1 MTRLNLL
8 LLAILCCVC
17 PSPFEFDTN
26 ANKIRIRINVET
38 SNTHPNVANI
48 PSDTMCAVINSGF
61 PNEPMSADVHLPIC
75 PRAETRY
82 KIVAKKRDIR
92 SNSSLVVFKR
102 LLYEIVA
109 AALSRHTTTML
120 PKRATSHK
128 TQRPPKRIKKRWPGL
143 KRNRWRDMSLAFS
156 KNALLHIFYRSNRNS
171 YSIAHFLG
179 LIGCALRAAAVCY
192 VVNTIILARYS
203 FAISVFW
210 TRYTVISTRYYF
222 HCFWHNK
229 IIQFRRMQ
237 LQWRL
242 FLLLART
249 ISISFAIQVIIF
261 DVRSETES
269 SCSRNHRTRSKNT
282 SKTPWKRILYL
293 LILFSHPLYV
303 AEPNNDRSVPWGES
317 SVINIAT
324 TRIKYVVTSR
334 IGAIIAAI
342 SASWCVYW
350 RFPSLKQAQAHLK
363 DICIDDCYDGA
374 KHTHSLPPPSS
385 RVRPKNSRGM
395 SSRLLQ
401 MLIILSLPTLVTAP
415 NSKSVA
421 SSFQASATVAVV
433 GLGAAAAASRVV
445 YDPHRT
451 RKWTEKEIELES
463 QCTSCGVEYL
473 TPPRH
478 ETEQQQAVRRKSMVK
493 ECGRI
498 RKNRSTRIKKNRSR
512 INAEEELKKLCC
524 ENDVSYIPPPPD
536 ESTNQQRNRRRN
548 LRRACNDELRS
559 NMAIEMK
566 RRRKAGT
573 PQQQAARLCEDASR
587 KREGRENETPQQKK
601 RRQHKD
607 NERRKR
613 MNEATKANKKVENYA
628 YCEDDDIFINGEVPY
643 IEVNLD
649 GANKAR
655 ELLLR
660 TRTRNGDSCNCDD
673 CHRAIGCSV
682 CDQFIIGTEE
692 LCWITK
698 EELLKHKD
706 RLGVEA
712 YQEYYHGGQEIDQEL
727 KQQYEISGME
737 GMLLSRRF
745 GKDDASEFMICSS
758 CKASLRTKSE
768 SPPKYSIANGFLIG
782 TIPTT
787 IAFEQDG
794 EMKSLKTIKEVH
806 DEHGK
811 PIPNQTVS
819 LVTSV
824 MAAAISP
831 TRPYAY
837 IFSYRGGRHQS
848 LIGNFQ
854 FFETDQAKIAGA
866 LKCLHQSGVASNIY
880 VVLNGKMTPTQKDI
894 IRKKAELDTRLYFG
908 LLCWFKEHHPAFRDL
923 VIEDESSAVKI
934 ELVEDPDSDSN
945 TDISGDPT
953 KENKEEGATFYFS
966 GGGEPTTD
974 TSVYKTSREL
984 VMAILKDH
992 SAPTLAIHG
1001 GNYASHLD
1009 VMKLESVFPT
1019 VFPFGSGGPTLE
1031 RRNKISDE
1039 EIIRHY
1045 LKLSLPQFMES
1056 EFVLVA
1062 NFLLGRILSF
1072 KSAVMKCRPLVNEHG
1087 EAVGDEIGKMT
1098 IEEIEEAINEEQ
1110 ANKKSNSTASKFLR
1124 AVSASCRHLGMN
1136 EEAAKSA
1143 RRKCF
1148 ALQDFFG
1155 MHSLF
1160 VTITIDDECSFR
1172 VRLYPYADANGEGV
1186 SLLCNVTCSGRLMLL
1201 GQTLISFF
1209 FVGRVSD
1216 IDVTAST
1223 GLVRWRQ

>member
-8 LLAILCCVC
+8 LLAMILWCLC
-17 PSPFEFDTN
+17 PSPFDSN
-26 ANKIRIRINVET
+26 ANKIRIHRIDIET
-38 SNTHPNVANI
+38 SHTHTNVATII
-48 PSDTMCAVINSGF
+48 PSDTMCTVINSGF
-61 PNEPMSADVHLPIC
+61 HSNEPLSADVRLPVC
-75 PRAETRY
+75 PRAATSYE
-82 KIVAKKRDIR
+82 IDAKKRDDIR
-92 SNSSLVVFKR
+92 NYSSLLVVFKR

-109 AALSRHTTTML
+109 AAVSRHATTML
-120 PKRATSHK
+120 PKRATSQHK
-128 TQRPPKRIKKRWPGL
+128 TQRPPKRIKKHWPGL
-143 KRNRWRDMSLAFS
+143 KRNKWRDMSLTFS
-156 KNALLHIFYRSNRNS
+156 KNALLHIFYRSNQNS
-171 YSIAHFLG
+171 YSIADFLQ
-179 LIGCALRAAAVCY
+179 LIGCSLRAAAVCH
-192 VVNTIILARYS
+192 VANAIILARYS
-203 FAISVFW
+203 VAISVFW
-210 TRYTVISTRYYF
+210 TQYTLICTRYYF
-222 HCFWHNK
+222 HCFWRNK
-229 IIQFRRMQ
+229 TMQFRHMQ

-242 FLLLART
+242 FFLLART
-249 ISISFAIQVIIF
+249 ISISFAIQVMC

-269 SCSRNHRTRSKNT
+269 SRGKKHRTRSRNPP
-282 SKTPWKRILYL
+282 SNTPWKRILCL
-293 LILFSHPLYV
+293 LILLGHPLCV
-303 AEPNNDRSVPWGES
+303 AEPNNRSVPCEL
-317 SVINIAT
+317 SVLNVAAT
-324 TRIKYVVTSR
+324 IKDVVASR
-334 IGAIIAAI
+334 IGAIIAGAI
-342 SASWCVYW
+342 SASWCLYW
-350 RFPSLKQAQAHLK
+350 QFPSLKRAQAHLK

-374 KHTHSLPPPSS
+374 KHAHSLQPQSS
-385 RVRPKNSRGM
+385 RVRPKKSCGV

-415 NSKSVA
+415 NRKPVA
-421 SSFQASATVAVV
+421 SSFKAPAAAAVV
-433 GLGAAAAASRVV
+433 GLGAAAAAASRVV
-445 YDPHRT
+445 FDPHRT
-451 RKWTEKEIELES
+451 RRWTGKESELKR

-473 TPPRH
+473 TPPKH
-478 ETEQQQAVRRKSMVK
+478 ETEQQQAARRKSMVE
-493 ECGRI
+493 ECRRI
-498 RKNRSTRIKKNRSR
+498 RNNRSR
-512 INAEEELKKLCC
+512 IKAEEKLKKLCC
-524 ENDVSYIPPPPD
+524 DNGVTYIPPPPD
-536 ESTNQQRNRRRN
+536 ESARQQENRRRN
-548 LRRACNDELRS
+548 LRRACDDELRS
-559 NMAIEMK
+559 NMAADK
-566 RRRKAGT
+566 KKRRKAGSS
-573 PQQQAARLCEDASR
+573 QQQAARLHADASR
-587 KREGRENETPQQKK
+587 KCEERKNETPQQKK
-601 RRQHKD
+601 QRQQDD
-607 NERRKR
+607 NEGHRRAY
-613 MNEATKANKKVENYA
+613 EANQANKKAEHYA
-628 YCEDDDIFINGEVPY
+628 YSEDDDIFINGEVPY

-660 TRTRNGDSCNCDD
+660 TNTKNCNCDD
-673 CHRAIGCSV
+673 RHRAIGCSV

-698 EELLKHKD
+698 EELLEHKD

-712 YQEYYHGGQEIDQEL
+712 YQEYYHGGEEIDQEL

-768 SPPKYSIANGFLIG
+768 SPPKHSIANGFLIG

-794 EMKSLKTIKEVH
+794 EMKSLKTTKEVH
-806 DEHGK
+806 NEHGK

-837 IFSYRGGRHQS
+837 IFSYRGGRHKS

-854 FFETDQAKIAGA
+854 FFETDQAKVAGA
-866 LKCLHQSGVASNIY
+866 LNCLQQSGVASNIY
-880 VVLNGKMTPTQKDI
+880 VVLNGRMTPTQKDI
-894 IRKKAELDTRLYFG
+894 VRKKAELDTRLYFG
-908 LLCWFKEHHPAFRDL
+908 LLRWFKEHHPAFRDL
-923 VIEDESSAVKI
+923 VLEDESSAVKI
-934 ELVEDPDSDSN
+934 ELVQDPDSDSN
-945 TDISGDPT
+945 TDISGDPAE
-953 KENKEEGATFYFS
+953 ENKEEGATFYFS

-1098 IEEIEEAINEEQ
+1098 IEEIEEAINEEN
-1110 ANKKSNSTASKFLR
+1110 ANKKSTSTAGKFLK

-1160 VTITIDDECSFR
+1160 VTITIDDERSFR

-1201 GQTLISFF
+1201 G
-1209 FVGRVSD
+1209 
-1216 IDVTAST
+1216 
-1223 GLVRWRQ
+1223 

>member
-17 PSPFEFDTN
+17 PSPFDSN
-26 ANKIRIRINVET
+26 ANENRIRVNVET
-38 SNTHPNVANI
+38 SNTHTNVATII
-48 PSDTMCAVINSGF
+48 PSDTMCAVIDSGF
-61 PNEPMSADVHLPIC
+61 RNEPLSADVRLPVC
-75 PRAETRY
+75 PRTETSY
-82 KIVAKKRDIR
+82 KIDAKKRDIR

-109 AALSRHTTTML
+109 AAVSLHITTML
-120 PKRATSHK
+120 PKRA

-143 KRNRWRDMSLAFS
+143 KRNKWRDMALTFS
-156 KNALLHIFYRSNRNS
+156 KNNALRSNRNS
-171 YSIAHFLG
+171 YSIADFLE
-179 LIGCALRAAAVCY
+179 LVGCSLRAAAVGY
-192 VVNTIILARYS
+192 VANAIILARYS
-203 FAISVFW
+203 VAISVFW
-210 TRYTVISTRYYF
+210 TQYTLACTGYYSR
-222 HCFWHNK
+222 CFWRKK
-229 IIQFRRMQ
+229 IMQFRRMQ

-249 ISISFAIQVIIF
+249 ISISFAIQQVMC

-269 SCSRNHRTRSKNT
+269 SRSRNHRTRSRNP
-282 SKTPWKRILYL
+282 SNTPWKRILCL
-293 LILFSHPLYV
+293 LILLGHPLYV
-303 AEPNNDRSVPWGES
+303 AEPNDRSVPCGEL
-317 SVINIAT
+317 SVLNVLAAT
-324 TRIKYVVTSR
+324 FKDVVASR
-334 IGAIIAAI
+334 IGAIIAGAI
-342 SASWCVYW
+342 SAGWCLYW
-350 RFPSLKQAQAHLK
+350 QFPSLKQAQAHLK
-363 DICIDDCYDGA
+363 DICTDDCYDGA
-374 KHTHSLPPPSS
+374 KHKHSLPLPSS
-385 RVRPKNSRGM
+385 RGVCLKNSRGMM

-415 NSKSVA
+415 NSKSVG
-421 SSFQASATVAVV
+421 SSFQAPAAVAVV

-451 RKWTEKEIELES
+451 RKWTGKESELER
-463 QCTSCGVEYL
+463 QCTSCGVAYL
-473 TPPRH
+473 TPPKH
-478 ETEQQQAVRRKSMVK
+478 ESEQQQAVRRKSMVE

-498 RKNRSTRIKKNRSR
+498 RKNRNARIKKNRSR
-512 INAEEELKKLCC
+512 IKAEEKLKKLCC
-524 ENDVSYIPPPPD
+524 ENDVTYIPPPPD
-536 ESTNQQRNRRRN
+536 ESARQQENRRRN
-548 LRRACNDELRS
+548 LIRACDDELRS
-559 NMAIEMK
+559 NRAADTKK
-566 RRRKAGT
+566 RRRAGT
-573 PQQQAARLCEDASR
+573 PQRRAAQLHADASR
-587 KREGRENETPQQKK
+587 KREERKNETPQQKK
-601 RRQHKD
+601 RRQQDD

-613 MNEATKANKKVENYA
+613 RNEATEANKVEHYA

-660 TRTRNGDSCNCDD
+660 TNTKNGDSCNCDG

-682 CDQFIIGTEE
+682 CDEFIIGTEE

-698 EELLKHKD
+698 EELLEHKD

-768 SPPKYSIANGFLIG
+768 SPPKHSIANGFLIG

-794 EMKSLKTIKEVH
+794 EMKSLKTTKEVH

-854 FFETDQAKIAGA
+854 FFETDQAKVAGA
-866 LKCLHQSGVASNIY
+866 LNCLHQSGVASNIY
-880 VVLNGKMTPTQKDI
+880 VVLNGRMTPTQKDI
-894 IRKKAELDTRLYFG
+894 VRKKAELDTRLYFG
-908 LLCWFKEHHPAFRDL
+908 LLHWFKEHHPAFRDL
-923 VIEDESSAVKI
+923 VIEDESSAVNI

-945 TDISGDPT
+945 TDIPGDPA

-1098 IEEIEEAINEEQ
+1098 IEEIEEAINEEH
-1110 ANKKSNSTASKFLR
+1110 ANKKSTSTASKFLK

-1186 SLLCNVTCSGRLMLL
+1186 SPLLCNVTCSGRLMLL
-1201 GQTLISFF
+1201 G
-1209 FVGRVSD
+1209 
-1216 IDVTAST
+1216 
-1223 GLVRWRQ
+1223 